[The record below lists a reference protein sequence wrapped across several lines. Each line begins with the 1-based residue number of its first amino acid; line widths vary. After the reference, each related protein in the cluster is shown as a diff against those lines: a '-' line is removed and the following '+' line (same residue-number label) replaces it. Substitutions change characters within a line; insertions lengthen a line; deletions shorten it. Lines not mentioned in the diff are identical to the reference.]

1 MRVQTYSNG
10 NLFLIENNLVVVPIK
25 FPYKFAGIKVV
36 NGIFYLDEKEI
47 FYLLPVIKLL
57 PYGIINFGYLF
68 IPNSIYGLVGSQLKI
83 AGIDLQNPNKSLI
96 FMKHFR
102 KDFLFEDWNVYLNP
116 PINIGKGIIEDG
128 KRACTDPYGFIRNVI
143 RVIKKYDGSAI
154 YSNISNMVKI

>member
-1 MRVQTYSNG
+1 M
-10 NLFLIENNLVVVPIK
+10 
-25 FPYKFAGIKVV
+25 
-36 NGIFYLDEKEI
+36 DEKEI

-116 PINIGKGIIEDG
+116 PINISKGIIEDG
-128 KRACTDPYGFIRNVI
+128 KRACADPYGFIRNVI
-143 RVIKKYDGSAI
+143 RVIKKYGGSAI
-154 YSNISNMVKI
+154 YSNVSDMVKI